1 MRCRGSANGFLSKA
15 RLQNLKTKTIFGYSR
30 LIRNPAFRAIISR
43 GGAWTSAAPRSGRI
57 GSGARRIHSMSA
69 CHPLTT
75 QRLGRFDGTRQ
86 AAENAGAPS
95 ERSVSIPPQHAVLA
109 VVDEADAGGFE
120 GFLDEAEGA
129 GVRAGLAGLEVLDC
143 RRADVRARGQLLLVP
158 SQERAGGF
166 GLLRPDHARSV
177 SPCVCNDHRTPQRF

>member
-1 MRCRGSANGFLSKA
+1 
-15 RLQNLKTKTIFGYSR
+15 
-30 LIRNPAFRAIISR
+30 
-43 GGAWTSAAPRSGRI
+43 
-57 GSGARRIHSMSA
+57 MSP

-129 GVRAGLAGLEVLDC
+129 GVGAGLAHLEVLE
-143 RRADVRARGQLLLVP
+143 RGRADVRARGQLLLVP

-166 GLLRPDHARSV
+166 GLLRPDHARSLAAFA
-177 SPCVCNDHRTPQRF
+177 PGDHRHPDRG